1 MTMAR
6 WSLAMGCVLASAAVA
21 GGPHEHTRV
30 IVTCPTPRVTIGYP
44 VAGGWSYRHYDGYG
58 RSPDRGYHSSGYHAG
73 PYGWGHSGFGWYG
86 SGSHGY
92 DAYRH
97 GSHGRHRSGVTI
109 HFGGSYGGGVDLSYG
124 RTVYGRGYDGAYGTG
139 DACGSYPAVI
149 VRKPRGYG
157 SNVRGYGS
165 GGRSSGD
172 VSYGSLDQGWD
183 LLVRGEAGRA
193 LRVFGALAE
202 ASPDKVLP
210 KVGFALASVLGGDDR
225 QAVWAMRRAFARDA
239 DALYSFPQDA
249 RLAAVV
255 RRVEDRY
262 LRRVERNYADVD
274 AHFMIGALAFLRHDM
289 ERALVGV
296 AHAEDHRDRSQ
307 SVRELRRV
315 VERSH
320 ADYGGRASAGDDDR

>member
-1 MTMAR
+1 MAMAR

-21 GGPHEHTRV
+21 GGPHEHKRV

-44 VAGGWSYRHYDGYG
+44 ISGGWSYRHYDGYG
-58 RSPDRGYHSSGYHAG
+58 RSHDRGYHRFGSRTGSYGY
-73 PYGWGHSGFGWYG
+73 
-86 SGSHGY
+86 GY
-92 DAYRH
+92 DSHRYGTLGY

-109 HFGGSYGGGVDLSYG
+109 HFGGSYGSGMHHSYG

-139 DACGSYPAVI
+139 DACGSYPTVI

-157 SNVRGYGS
+157 SDVRVYGS

-183 LLVRGEAGRA
+183 LLGRGEAGRA
-193 LRVFGALAE
+193 LRVFSALAE
-202 ASPDKVLP
+202 ASPDKALP
-210 KVGFALASVLGGDDR
+210 KVGYALASALGGDDR

-239 DALYSFPQDA
+239 DALHYFPQDA
-249 RLAAVV
+249 RLAEVV
-255 RRVEDRY
+255 RRVEDHY
-262 LRRVERNYADVD
+262 LRRVERDPADVD

-320 ADYGGRASAGDDDR
+320 ADYGGRADAGDGDR